1 MRQNRPRS
9 AARRRQCRSEQVAD
23 CKCDLVHVFGDR
35 CLIVQNGGIAG
46 GLRRAAEN
54 QRREHH
60 EEQQGDRKD
69 GEQRKKNLL
78 PVLGCHDC
86 DTGSRAV
93 GTAEGGPICSC
104 GRDLTCFCGAFH
116 DLCGGAA
123 DLNRFVQPGLTT
135 IVYAHSSTKTTDMIS
150 CPVTG

>member
-1 MRQNRPRS
+1 M
-9 AARRRQCRSEQVAD
+9 
-23 CKCDLVHVFGDR
+23 
-35 CLIVQNGGIAG
+35 
-46 GLRRAAEN
+46 
-54 QRREHH
+54 
-60 EEQQGDRKD
+60 
-69 GEQRKKNLL
+69 
-78 PVLGCHDC
+78 LGCRDC
-86 DTGSRAV
+86 SAGSRAV

-116 DLCGGAA
+116 DLCGSTA